1 MHELTLEYSESS
13 NLYYICKLW
22 TPFRKKIYILERKIE
37 IEVERSSNKGKVG
50 IVACLFGSTGFI
62 LCFFTNN
69 ANQYFA
75 VLPNK
80 QKRVS
85 CWTYVYLDR
94 GEAKLSCLKVTS
106 SFYSQDKS
114 QLSNNEDIYF
124 IFLFLYLFMFWIV
137 IIEIE
142 PQKLK

>member
-1 MHELTLEYSESS
+1 M
-13 NLYYICKLW
+13 
-22 TPFRKKIYILERKIE
+22 ILERKIK
-37 IEVERSSNKGKVG
+37 IEVKRKSSNKGKVG
-50 IVACLFGSTGFI
+50 IVACLFGSRGLI
-62 LCFFTNN
+62 LCFFKNN
-69 ANQYFA
+69 ANQSFA

-114 QLSNNEDIYF
+114 QLSNNEDIF
-124 IFLFLYLFMFWIV
+124 FFLVNCNYR
-137 IIEIE
+137 
-142 PQKLK
+142 K